1 MAKLNIIIII
11 IIIIFF
17 SSLIVISECIAMPVH
32 QGTLETGSRVYCRIS
47 VQSGAAGESLRVSEQ
62 IHKCLIS
69 IFGRGINFASFIVT
83 CEVCCS

>member
-1 MAKLNIIIII
+1 MAKLNIIII

-62 IHKCLIS
+62 I
-69 IFGRGINFASFIVT
+69 FGRGINFASFIVT